1 MSWLEAH
8 QRLEYAAFVDR
19 LIDIAKGYRVY
30 IWASEINGVGGA
42 DRGSPARLR
51 EEGVSGHVRDV
62 WTDSKRKQAGFSI
75 LKSAMGAGTLILPR
89 DADLMR
95 ELAHLDFE
103 RTPAGS
109 LRIAARQGSHDDR
122 AMSLLQAASCMRQM
136 ANPDATDWLP
146 EYPHTIT
153 GRGTAMPLKPRP
165 VEYRTSFFRSPAGAE
180 RGIEPAW

>member
-1 MSWLEAH
+1 M
-8 QRLEYAAFVDR
+8 F
-19 LIDIAKGYRVY
+19 
-30 IWASEINGVGGA
+30 IWASEINGLGA
-42 DRGSPARLR
+42 APTQDLRRRLR
-51 EEGVSGHVRDV
+51 EEGISGHIRDV
-62 WTDSKRKQAGFSI
+62 WTDNKRKQTGFSI
-75 LKSAMGAGTLILPR
+75 LKSAMAAGTLILPR

-103 RTPAGS
+103 RIPAGS

-136 ANPDATDWLP
+136 ANPDATEWLP

-180 RGIEPAW
+180 RGIERPGKRSGGVITAYRN